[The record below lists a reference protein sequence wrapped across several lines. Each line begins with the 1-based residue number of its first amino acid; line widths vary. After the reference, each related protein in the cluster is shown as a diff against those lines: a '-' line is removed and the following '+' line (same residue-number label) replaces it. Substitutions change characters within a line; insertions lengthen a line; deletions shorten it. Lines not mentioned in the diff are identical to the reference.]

1 MALPKTAKI
10 IIGLVLVSVAVAG
23 LYLLNR
29 HQSDAD
35 KQSTDDAYVRADFTL
50 VAPRVNG
57 QIARVLVRDDETVKV
72 GQLLAEID
80 DRDLQVAVQSAHA
93 ETASAQATIESL
105 KATIKR
111 QTSTILQAQAAVR
124 SDEASI
130 ALAKANVERYRNLSA
145 DGSGTLQEAQNAN
158 AQLLVHKAALDRDK
172 AGVEAAQLQISI
184 LQADLK
190 KAESSL
196 DRAKAAQ
203 AVAELNLSYTK
214 IIAPIDGT
222 VARRSVRKGAFVN
235 VGTPL
240 LALVPLNDVYVE
252 ANFRET
258 QLANIHPGQ
267 VVHIRVDSLPGMIV
281 KGRVES
287 VSPASGA
294 SFAPVAPQNA
304 TGNFTK
310 IVQRIP
316 VRISIDPNQTTSKRL
331 RVGMSVQ
338 PIITINRGLGRM
350 ENAENVDRS
359 YSSRLRLQTELLS
372 CEGK

>member
-10 IIGLVLVSVAVAG
+10 ITGLLLVSVVG
-23 LYLLNR
+23 GGVYLLNHR
-29 HQSDAD
+29 QSDAN
-35 KQSTDDAYVRADFTL
+35 QQTTDDAYVRADFTL

-57 QIARVLVRDDETVKV
+57 QISRVQVKDDETVKA

-80 DRDLQVAVQSAHA
+80 DRDLRVAVQSAKA
-93 ETASAQATIESL
+93 ETASAQASIESL

-111 QTSTILQAQAAVR
+111 QAATIQQAQAAVR

-130 ALAKANVERYRNLSA
+130 ALAKANAERYRNLSA
-145 DGSGTLQEAQNAN
+145 DGSGTRQEAQNAD
-158 AQLLVHKAALDRDK
+158 AQLQVHQAALDRDK
-172 AGVEAAQLQISI
+172 AGVEAARLQISI
-184 LQADLK
+184 LEADLK

-196 DRAKAAQ
+196 DRTKAAQ

-222 VARRSVRKGAFVN
+222 VARRSVREGAFVTI
-235 VGTPL
+235 GTPL
-240 LALVPLNDVYVE
+240 LAIVPLEKVYIE

-258 QLANIHPGQ
+258 QLAHIHPGQ
-267 VVHIRVDSLPGMIV
+267 TVSIRVDTMPDVVLSGCVASL
-281 KGRVES
+281 
-287 VSPASGA
+287 SPASGA

-310 IVQRIP
+310 VVQRLP
-316 VRISIDPNQTTSKRL
+316 VRISINPGQDSSRQL

-338 PIITINRGLGRM
+338 PTIEIDADKGTFKTSKADFGM
-350 ENAENVDRS
+350 RS
-359 YSSRLRLQTELLS
+359 H
-372 CEGK
+372 

>member
-10 IIGLVLVSVAVAG
+10 ITGLVLVSVLG
-23 LYLLNR
+23 GGIYLFNR
-29 HQSDAD
+29 HQSDANQ
-35 KQSTDDAYVRADFTL
+35 QSTDDAYVRADSTL

-57 QIARVLVRDDETVKV
+57 QIARVLVSDDETVKA

-80 DRDLQVAVQSAHA
+80 DRDLRVAVQSAQA
-93 ETASAQATIESL
+93 ETSAAQAAIESL
-105 KATIKR
+105 RATIKR
-111 QTSTILQAQAAVR
+111 QAATIQQAQAAVR

-130 ALAKANVERYRNLSA
+130 TLAKANAERYRNLSA
-145 DGSGTLQEAQNAN
+145 DGSGTRQEAQNAD

-172 AGVEAAQLQISI
+172 AGVEAARLQISI
-184 LQADLK
+184 LEADLK

-196 DRAKAAQ
+196 DRARAAQ

-222 VARRSVRKGAFVN
+222 VARRSVREGAFVTT
-235 VGTPL
+235 GAPL
-240 LALVPLNDVYVE
+240 LAIVPLEKVYIE

-258 QLANIHPGQ
+258 QLARIRPGQ
-267 VVHIRVDSLPGMIV
+267 AVSIRVDTLPGV
-281 KGRVES
+281 VLSGCVAS
-287 VSPASGA
+287 LSPASGA

-310 IVQRIP
+310 VVQRLP
-316 VRISIDPNQTTSKRL
+316 VRISINPGQIASRQL

-338 PIITINRGLGRM
+338 PTIEIGADKETLKTAK
-350 ENAENVDRS
+350 EV
-359 YSSRLRLQTELLS
+359 L
-372 CEGK
+372 K

>member
-10 IIGLVLVSVAVAG
+10 ITGLVLVSVLG
-23 LYLLNR
+23 GGIYLLTH
-29 HQSDAD
+29 HQSDANQ
-35 KQSTDDAYVRADFTL
+35 QSTDDAYVRADFTL

-57 QIARVLVRDDETVKV
+57 QIARVLVSDDETVKA

-80 DRDLQVAVQSAHA
+80 DRDLRVAVQSAQA
-93 ETASAQATIESL
+93 ETASAQAATESL

-111 QTSTILQAQAAVR
+111 QAATIQQAQAAVR

-130 ALAKANVERYRNLSA
+130 ALAKANAERYRNLSA
-145 DGSGTLQEAQNAN
+145 DGSGTRQEAQNAD

-172 AGVEAAQLQISI
+172 AGVEAARLQISI
-184 LQADLK
+184 LGADLK

-214 IIAPIDGT
+214 IIAPINGT
-222 VARRSVRKGAFVN
+222 VARRSVRQGAFVN
-235 VGTPL
+235 VGSPL
-240 LALVPLNDVYVE
+240 LAVVPLEKVYVE

-267 VVHIRVDSLPGMIV
+267 AAQIKVDSLPGVIV
-281 KGRVES
+281 KGHVES

-294 SFAPVAPQNA
+294 AFAPVAPQNA

-316 VRISIDPNQTTSKRL
+316 VRISIDPAQPYSNKL
-331 RVGMSVQ
+331 RVGMSAQ
-338 PIITINRGLGRM
+338 PTISTKSEPGRTTK
-350 ENAENVDRS
+350 AENVKG
-359 YSSRLRLQTELLS
+359 YLSSH
-372 CEGK
+372 

>member
-10 IIGLVLVSVAVAG
+10 ISGLLLVSVVG
-23 LYLLNR
+23 GGVYLLNY
-29 HQSDAD
+29 HQSNA
-35 KQSTDDAYVRADFTL
+35 KQQSTDDAYVRADFTL

-57 QIARVLVRDDETVKV
+57 QIARVLVDDDVTVKA

-80 DRDLQVAVQSAHA
+80 DRDLRVAVQSTHA
-93 ETASAQATIESL
+93 ETAAAQSAIESL

-111 QTSTILQAQAAVR
+111 QAATIQQAQAAVR

-130 ALAKANVERYRNLSA
+130 ALAKANAERYRNLSA
-145 DGSGTLQEAQNAN
+145 DGSGTRQEAQNAD
-158 AQLLVHKAALDRDK
+158 AQLQVHQAALDRDK
-172 AGVEAAQLQISI
+172 AGVDAARLQISI
-184 LQADLK
+184 LEADLK

-222 VARRSVRKGAFVN
+222 VARRSVRQGAFVN

-240 LALVPLNDVYVE
+240 LAVVPLEKVYVE

-267 VVHIRVDSLPGMIV
+267 EALIRVDSLPGVIV
-281 KGRVES
+281 KGHVES
-287 VSPASGA
+287 ISPASGA

-316 VRISIDPNQTTSKRL
+316 VRISIDPGQPMSKRL

-338 PIITINRGLGRM
+338 PT
-350 ENAENVDRS
+350 VDVAGEPVPHQGS
-359 YSSRLRLQTELLS
+359 
-372 CEGK
+372 

>member
-10 IIGLVLVSVAVAG
+10 ITGLVLVSVVG
-23 LYLLNR
+23 GGVYLLNH
-29 HQSDAD
+29 HQSDANQ
-35 KQSTDDAYVRADFTL
+35 QSTDDAYVRADSTL

-57 QIARVLVRDDETVKV
+57 QIARVLVGDDETVKA

-80 DRDLQVAVQSAHA
+80 DRDLRVAVRSAQA
-93 ETASAQATIESL
+93 ETAAAQAAIESL

-111 QTSTILQAQAAVR
+111 QAATIQQAQAAVR

-130 ALAKANVERYRNLSA
+130 ALAKANAERYRNLSA
-145 DGSGTLQEAQNAN
+145 DGSGTRQEAQNAD
-158 AQLLVHKAALDRDK
+158 AQLQVHQAALDRDK
-172 AGVEAAQLQISI
+172 AGVEAARLQISI
-184 LQADLK
+184 LEADLK

-196 DRAKAAQ
+196 DRAKAAL

-222 VARRSVRKGAFVN
+222 VARRSVRKGAFVA
-235 VGTPL
+235 VGVPL
-240 LALVPLNDVYVE
+240 LAIVPLEEVYIE

-258 QLANIHPGQ
+258 QLTRIRPGQ
-267 VVHIRVDSLPGMIV
+267 AVSVRVDTLPGV
-281 KGRVES
+281 VLSGCVAS
-287 VSPASGA
+287 LSPASGA

-310 IVQRIP
+310 VVQRLP
-316 VRISIDPNQTTSKRL
+316 VRISINPGQVASRQL

-338 PIITINRGLGRM
+338 PTIEIGAGKVTLKT
-350 ENAENVDRS
+350 AK
-359 YSSRLRLQTELLS
+359 
-372 CEGK
+372 EGFEIKSH